1 MIQCLYRGVT
11 VYRFP
16 FPHREYIT
24 IFSKARVFVL
34 ANDAGPNEA
43 PACAAFH
50 LGLHC
55 LPKRSFVG
63 FRSTND

>member
-1 MIQCLYRGVT
+1 M

-16 FPHREYIT
+16 FPQREYIT

-34 ANDAGPNEA
+34 ANNAGPDEA

-55 LPKRSFVG
+55 LPKCSFVG
-63 FRSTND
+63 FRSTNG